1 MMTSSRRRSAG
12 VCVLALAVTLVIVVV
27 STPSLGIASAAQV
40 GENGGGGGNLS
51 IESLRDGGDQ
61 LGGAAPP
68 SVRMLSDTSSI
79 SVRHYPV
86 EPFPAQDWYH
96 LGEQSP
102 VRADELEI
110 RTVRYGSVDN
120 SELTVRLAYWTPE
133 TREIKLDNSTVAT
146 RQVANI
152 SRTETK
158 TIRAPQGYGA
168 ANITLRSHFG
178 SAEKVTMCIQR
189 PGSPNCLDDPGGGA
203 RYVFDHQ
210 SADTSQGV
218 PFETAGGLWE
228 WMGLN
233 IIIPTLGATGA
244 IGFLVPISIR
254 RTGAGPDM
262 GLPFWGFVL
271 AIGALVILSS
281 AYYLFSSLLVAAPYV
296 VAFLIAG
303 TVGIIF
309 LEKYES
315 GVKDVVLFRMRTKDS
330 ETPNGEMAK
339 TATAGE
345 FVKKKMVSMPGGEG
359 VAVIPRGIRPWLA
372 RLFGGATIVHGLA
385 NAGNEMDLFNSK
397 ADKLLFVDSD
407 ADELIDEEPERLT
420 FRPQFKTPPRWRDI
434 SEDAEREWDLV
445 EITGMA
451 VWTIGGAA
459 AAFAVTGM
467 ASVAAVAGG
476 LTLLVT
482 ETEAVNGRAFVDLAP
497 NHAHKAYA
505 TAMYLDHEL
514 DQYDSFEKALEALLR
529 ERSKTED
536 FEEYLED
543 LDTENVVTAAHERDT
558 DQHDP
563 FSRDAISGDSESG
576 SESGQASKGGAD

>member
-1 MMTSSRRRSAG
+1 
-12 VCVLALAVTLVIVVV
+12 
-27 STPSLGIASAAQV
+27 
-40 GENGGGGGNLS
+40 
-51 IESLRDGGDQ
+51 
-61 LGGAAPP
+61 
-68 SVRMLSDTSSI
+68 MLSDTSSI

-96 LGEQSP
+96 LGETSP

-133 TREIKLDNSTVAT
+133 TREIKLANGTVAT

-233 IIIPTLGATGA
+233 IIIPTLGATGL
-244 IGFLVPISIR
+244 IGFAVPISIR
-254 RTGAGPDM
+254 RTGTGPDM

-315 GVKDVVLFRMRTKDS
+315 GVKDVILFRMRTEDS
-330 ETPNGEMAK
+330 QTPNGELAK
-339 TATAGE
+339 TATGGE
-345 FVKKKMVSMPGGEG
+345 WVKKKMVQMPGGEG
-359 VAVIPRGIRPWLA
+359 TAVIPRGIRPWLA
-372 RLFGGATIVHGLA
+372 RLFGGATIVHGLQ
-385 NAGNEMDLFNSK
+385 NAGNEMDLFNSN
-397 ADKLLFVDSD
+397 ADKLLFIARD
-407 ADELIDEEPERLT
+407 AKDLITEDPEELR
-420 FRPQFKTPPRWRDI
+420 FRPQLKNPPRWEDLPAD
-434 SEDAEREWDLV
+434 DAEREWDFGSILA
-445 EITGMA
+445 MS
-451 VWTIGGAA
+451 VWTLAGGAV
-459 AAFAVTGM
+459 AFAVTGM
-467 ASVAAVAGG
+467 ASVGVVTGG
-476 LTLLVT
+476 LSLLVT
-482 ETEAVNGRAFVDLAP
+482 QTEAVDGTAAVKLAP

-505 TAMYLDHEL
+505 TAMYLEHEL
-514 DQYDSFEKALEALLR
+514 DAYESFEKALEALLR

-536 FEEYLED
+536 FEAYLQD
-543 LDTENVVTAAHERDT
+543 LDTENVITAAHERDT
-558 DQHDP
+558 DDHDP
-563 FSRDAISGDSESG
+563 FTRDDLGPDGE